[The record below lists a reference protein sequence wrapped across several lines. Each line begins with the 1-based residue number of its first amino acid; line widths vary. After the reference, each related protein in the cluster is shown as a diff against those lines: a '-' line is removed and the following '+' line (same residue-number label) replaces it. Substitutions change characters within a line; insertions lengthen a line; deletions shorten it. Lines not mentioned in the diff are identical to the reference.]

1 MIVLQ
6 TPKIYDERREK
17 VKRMKKKKVYRSR
30 ALNLLVSL
38 EKLTWLIPAVFF
50 IKFFIEGGDARKE
63 VLAADHSFP
72 VVLAILIICAIYT
85 FISSIVP
92 FLAVKLLFRSARKQM
107 MRNNTFI
114 TVEDF
119 DYYRDKLDGL
129 SPGAISLISDL
140 KLEPRKDIAA
150 SILKYKEMGI
160 LTEENGKYH
169 ADYLGQSSLKES
181 DRYLINKLVQG
192 SQGIE
197 YDKEWKSLVEKEAIN
212 DGYMIR
218 KGKSEKKG
226 SASCCLAALIP
237 VILFII
243 IVVMTYTLNEKMT
256 PVLEILEQAPEDA
269 LLGEQLEYLS
279 NYPEYYSLIAAMVIY
294 ILLFFLFLASPLA
307 GIASLIGRAAN
318 IKWFKRTSLGNEMA
332 ECIYGMKN
340 FIHDYSNLSEA
351 DQEQVVLWD
360 DYLIYAVVLEE
371 NQKIIE
377 DIMKRR
383 NVR

>member
-1 MIVLQ
+1 
-6 TPKIYDERREK
+6 
-17 VKRMKKKKVYRSR
+17 MKKKKVYRSR
-30 ALNLLVSL
+30 ALNLLVYL
-38 EKLTWLIPAVFF
+38 EKLTWLIPAAFF
-50 IKFFIEGGDARKE
+50 IKCFIEGGDVRRE
-63 VLAADHSFP
+63 VLAADDSL
-72 VVLAILIICAIYT
+72 VVVIAILICCAIYA

-92 FLAVKLLFRSARKQM
+92 FLAVKLLLRSARKQM
-107 MRNNTFI
+107 LRNNTFI

-169 ADYLGQSSLKES
+169 ADYLEQSSLKES

-197 YDKEWKSLVEKEAIN
+197 YDKEWKRLVEKEAIN

-279 NYPEYYSLIAAMVIY
+279 NYPEHYSLIAGMVIY

-318 IKWFKRTSLGNEMA
+318 VKWFKRTALGNEMA